1 MRKVTYGVAS
11 SLDGY
16 IAGENDEVDWLL
28 WDEEV
33 AAISKEFW
41 KTVDTVLMGRK
52 TYEVALKHGTSAYPG
67 VQNFVFSRTLNA
79 KQGSPVQVVAEDA
92 ALFVRRMKEESGKG
106 ICVMG
111 GGILARSLIEADLVD
126 EIVLNVQ
133 PVLLG
138 SGIAL
143 FPPMQGRVRLE
154 LQECRVLVNRCVLV
168 RYEVKHVCG

>member
-1 MRKVTYGVAS
+1 MRRVTYGVAS

-16 IAGENDEVDWLL
+16 ISGENDEVDWLV
-28 WDEEV
+28 WDEEI
-33 AAISKEFW
+33 AAISKEYW
-41 KTVDTVLMGRK
+41 QTVDTVLMGRK

-67 VQNFVFSRTLNA
+67 VRNFVFSRTLTA
-79 KQGSPVQVVAEDA
+79 KPDAPVQVVAEDP
-92 ALFVRRMKEESGKG
+92 ALFVRRLKDQAGKG

-111 GGILARSLIEADLVD
+111 GGVLAQSLIEADLVD
-126 EIVLNVQ
+126 EIVLNIQ

-143 FPPMQGRVRLE
+143 FPPMRTRVSLE

-168 RYEVKHVCG
+168 RYEVRHMGS